1 MENNEYPDIE
11 EHTPT
16 IPQEIIQYLERIIPP
31 RDYNISDSIEEV
43 MHYSGKR
50 AVVLLL
56 KSISERR
63 Y

>member
-11 EHTPT
+11 DHVPT
-16 IPQEIIQYLERIIPP
+16 IPKEIIDYLERSIPP
-31 RDYNISDSIEEV
+31 RDYNSTDELQEI